1 MGTRVFKK
9 RNKNILFFFFS
20 YFFFFQMTR
29 PTAERRLSMPK
40 LTRRLTNV
48 VIHVDKENEGNIEP
62 VASASVPSHTS
73 KHIKLKEE
81 TLKEWKRH
89 MPPKENDPEAIK
101 RDIVHHAVETLCR
114 GPNNLDKLAVYQA
127 AALAVRDRLLEDWNL
142 TEEMMKAKNPKR
154 CYYLSMEFLIGRAL
168 DNALHCLKM
177 KEAYRQGVQD
187 LGFRLEDLL
196 EQERDAALGNGG
208 LGRLAACYMDA
219 TATLDYPT
227 WGYGL
232 RYQYGIFKQ
241 LINKEGYQTEMP
253 DYWLDPNINPWEF
266 PRNDVLYEVQF
277 YGYVATKMNDKGE
290 SRMSWEGGQKVQ
302 AMAYD
307 VPIPGFG
314 TQGCGN
320 IRLWSSK
327 SFNTF
332 DFASFN
338 EGDYDRS
345 VADQKNAENLTSVLY
360 PNDNHL
366 VGKELRLRQE
376 YFFVSAS
383 LQDIIHRF
391 KRTNA
396 AWKDFPDKVAV
407 QLNDTH
413 PTLAI
418 PELQRILID
427 VEGLDWDDAWD
438 IVTRVF
444 AFTNH
449 TVLPEA
455 LERWSV
461 PMMEHIL
468 PRHMQIVYDINLFFL
483 QNVEK
488 KHVGDRELLNRV
500 SIIEESNPQQVRMAY
515 LAVVGSHKVNGVA
528 ALHSDLVRSQLF
540 PDFVRY
546 YGPEKFMNITNGIT
560 PRRWLYQANPGLR
573 DLITQTLGSERWVTD
588 LNALKDLK
596 AWADQ
601 AEFQER
607 WMQVKAKNKQ
617 RLADWIKSHL
627 NISVNPEALF
637 DIQVKR
643 IHEYKRQFMNIL
655 SVVYRYKNIKLLSDE
670 ERKELVPRVVI
681 FGGKSAPGYY
691 TAKMVIKLINTVA
704 EVVNNDPSIHD
715 LLKVVYIPDYNVS
728 LAEIIVPASD
738 LSQHISTAGTEA
750 SGTSNMKFVLNGG
763 LILGTVDGANI
774 EIRDE
779 IGEENI
785 FLFGTLADQVA
796 DVRHRQKYH
805 GVLIDPNLQVVL
817 QAIQSGE
824 FGESASVFGP
834 LINTLTYGGDYYL
847 ISADF
852 EKYLDAHDQVET
864 VYKDR
869 QAWAKK
875 SILCTAGMGFF
886 SADRATR
893 EYAEKVWQ
901 LEQVPIKN
909 A

>member
-1 MGTRVFKK
+1 MSTTPTKE
-9 RNKNILFFFFS
+9 
-20 YFFFFQMTR
+20 R
-29 PTAERRLSMPK
+29 PERPRRLSMPK

-48 VIHVDKENEGNIEP
+48 TIHVEEGNTEP
-62 VASASVPSHTS
+62 VTPTSVPQRTS
-73 KHIKLKEE
+73 NHVQLDDGA
-81 TLKEWKRH
+81 LKEWKKH
-89 MPPKENDPEAIK
+89 ITPKKNDVETIK
-101 RDIVHHAVETLCR
+101 GDIVHHTLETLCR
-114 GPNNLDKLAVYQA
+114 SPHNLDKMAVYQA
-127 AALAVRDRLLEDWNL
+127 TAHAVRDRLLEDWNL
-142 TEEMMKAKNPKR
+142 TQEAVHDQNPKR

-168 DNALHCLKM
+168 DNALHCLEVKD
-177 KEAYRQGVQD
+177 AYKQSVKD
-187 LGFRLEDLL
+187 LGFNLEDLL
-196 EQERDAALGNGG
+196 EKERDAALGNGG

-219 TATLDYPT
+219 AATLDYPT

-241 LINKEGYQTEMP
+241 IINSEGYQTEVP
-253 DYWLDPNINPWEF
+253 DYWLNADGNPWEF
-266 PRNDVLYEVQF
+266 PRSDIKYEVQF
-277 YGYVATKMNDKGE
+277 YGYVATKVNEKGV
-290 SRMSWEGGQKVQ
+290 SRMSWEGGEKVQ

-307 VPIPGFG
+307 VPIPGFDTKG
-314 TQGCGN
+314 TGN

-327 SFNTF
+327 SLKTF

-338 EGDYDRS
+338 DGDYDRS

-360 PNDNHL
+360 PNDNHN
-366 VGKELRLRQE
+366 VGKELRLKQE

-391 KRTNA
+391 KRANA

-418 PELQRILID
+418 PELQRILVDI
-427 VEGLDWDDAWD
+427 EGLDWDDAWN

-455 LERWSV
+455 LECWSV
-461 PMMEHIL
+461 PMMEKIL

-483 QNVEK
+483 QKVEK
-488 KHVGDRELLNRV
+488 VFQGDRDLLNRV

-515 LAVVGSHKVNGVA
+515 LAVVGSHTVNGVA
-528 ALHSDLVRSQLF
+528 ALHSELIKTELF
-540 PDFVRY
+540 SEFIKY
-546 YGPEKFMNITNGIT
+546 YGPDKFINITNGIT
-560 PRRWLYQANPGLR
+560 PRRWLYQANPKLR
-573 DLITQTLGSERWVTD
+573 DLITETLGSKKWVTHLD
-588 LNALKDLK
+588 ELKGLTKYANDK
-596 AWADQ
+596 S
-601 AEFQER
+601 FQDK
-607 WMQVKAKNKQ
+607 WMKVKLQNKI
-617 RLADWIKSHL
+617 RLADYIKHNL
-627 NISVNPEALF
+627 NIDVDPNALF

-655 SVVYRYKNIKLLSDE
+655 SVIYRYKNIQLLSAE
-670 ERKELVPRVVI
+670 ERKDVTPRVVI

-691 TAKMVIKLINTVA
+691 IAKMVIKLITTVA
-704 EVVNNDPSIHD
+704 EVVNNDESID
-715 LLKVVYIPDYNVS
+715 NLLKVVYIPDYNVS

-738 LSQHISTAGTEA
+738 ISQHISTAGTEA

-779 IGEENI
+779 IGEDNI
-785 FLFGTLADQVA
+785 FMFGTLADKVA
-796 DVRHRQKYH
+796 DIRHRQKYH
-805 GVLIDPNLQVVL
+805 GVEIDPNLQVVL
-817 QAIQSGE
+817 HAIQSGE
-824 FGESASVFGP
+824 FGGRETASVFGP

-852 EKYLDAHDQVET
+852 EKYLDAHDAVDHT
-864 VYKDR
+864 FKDKT
-869 QAWAKK
+869 AWASK

-893 EYAEKVWQ
+893 EYADKVWN
-901 LEQVPIKN
+901 LKPAKF
-909 A
+909 

>member
-1 MGTRVFKK
+1 M
-9 RNKNILFFFFS
+9 S
-20 YFFFFQMTR
+20 TR

-48 VIHVDKENEGNIEP
+48 IIHVDEDQNGNVEP
-62 VASASVPSHTS
+62 VASESVPSHKS
-73 KHIKLKEE
+73 RHIKLEGDA
-81 TLKEWKRH
+81 LKEWKKY
-89 MPPKENDPEAIK
+89 MTSKENDPESIK
-101 RDIVHHAVETLCR
+101 KDIVHHAVETLCR
-114 GPNNLDKLAVYQA
+114 GPSNLDKLAIYQA
-127 AALAVRDRLLEDWNL
+127 TALAVRDRILEEWNL
-142 TEEMMKAKNPKR
+142 TEEIMREQNPKR

-168 DNALHCLKM
+168 DNALLCLKA
-177 KEAYRQGVQD
+177 KDAYKKSVQD
-187 LGFRLEDLL
+187 LGFSLEELL
-196 EQERDAALGNGG
+196 DQERDAALGNGG

-219 TATLDYPT
+219 AATLDYPT

-253 DYWLDPNINPWEF
+253 DYWLDPTVNPWEF
-266 PRNDVLYEVQF
+266 PRNDVSYEVQF
-277 YGYVATKMNDKGE
+277 YGYVATKVNDKGE
-290 SRMSWEGGQKVQ
+290 SRMSWEGGQRVK

-314 TQGCGN
+314 TKGCGN

-327 SFNTF
+327 SLNAF

-338 EGDYDRS
+338 EGDYDKS
-345 VADQKNAENLTSVLY
+345 VADQKSAENLTSVLY

-366 VGKELRLRQE
+366 VGKELRLKQE

-391 KRTNA
+391 KRTNS
-396 AWKDFPDKVAV
+396 AWKDFPGKVAV

-418 PELQRILID
+418 PELQRILVDI
-427 VEGLDWDDAWD
+427 EGLDWDAAWD

-468 PRHMQIVYDINLFFL
+468 PRHMQIIYDINLFFL
-483 QNVEK
+483 QKVEK
-488 KHVGDRELLNRV
+488 MHYGDRELLNRV

-515 LAVVGSHKVNGVA
+515 LAVAGSHKVNGVA
-528 ALHSDLVRSQLF
+528 ALHSDLIKSQLF
-540 PDFVRY
+540 PDFIRY
-546 YGPEKFMNITNGIT
+546 YGPEKFINITNGIT

-573 DLITQTLGSERWVTD
+573 DLITETLGSEKWVTHLD
-588 LNALKDLK
+588 ELKGLK
-596 AWADQ
+596 KFANDE
-601 AEFQER
+601 EFQKK
-607 WMQVKAKNKQ
+607 WMQVKHDNKV
-617 RLADWIKSHL
+617 RLAQWIKSNL
-627 NISVNPEALF
+627 GISVNPNALF

-655 SVVYRYKNIKLLSDE
+655 GVIYRYKNIKLLTDE
-670 ERKELVPRVVI
+670 EKEQLTPRVII

-691 TAKMVIKLINTVA
+691 IAKMVIKLINTVA
-704 EVVNNDPSIHD
+704 EVVNNDSTIND

-728 LAEIIVPASD
+728 LAEIITPASD
-738 LSQHISTAGTEA
+738 ISQHISTAGTEA

-779 IGEENI
+779 IGEDNI
-785 FLFGTLADQVA
+785 FMFGTLADKVA
-796 DVRHRQKYH
+796 DIRHHQKYH
-805 GVLIDPNLQVVL
+805 GVLIDPNLQIVL
-817 QAIQSGE
+817 QSIQSGE
-824 FGESASVFGP
+824 FGGPETASVFGP

-852 EKYLDAHDQVET
+852 EMYLDAQDHVDA
-864 VYKDR
+864 VYKDKKS
-869 QAWAKK
+869 WAKK

-886 SADRATR
+886 SADRAVK
-893 EYAEKVWQ
+893 EYADKIWNLKPVS
-901 LEQVPIKN
+901 I
-909 A
+909 

>member
-1 MGTRVFKK
+1 MSTTPT
-9 RNKNILFFFFS
+9 S
-20 YFFFFQMTR
+20 ER
-29 PTAERRLSMPK
+29 PRRLSMPK

-48 VIHVDKENEGNIEP
+48 TIHVDDDKDNLEP
-62 VASASVPSHTS
+62 VTTSSVPSSKS
-73 KHIKLKEE
+73 KHIALDPEH
-81 TLKEWKRH
+81 LKEWKH
-89 MPPKENDPEAIK
+89 EMTPKKNDKASIK
-101 RDIVHHAVETLCR
+101 KDIVQHSVETLCR
-114 GPNNLDKLAVYQA
+114 NPYNLDKLAVYQA
-127 AALAVRDRLLEDWNL
+127 TAYSVRDRLLEDWNM
-142 TEEMMKAKNPKR
+142 TQEAVHKENPKR

-168 DNALHCLKM
+168 DNALHCLEVKDVY
-177 KEAYRQGVQD
+177 KDSVKD
-187 LGFRLEDLL
+187 LGFNLEDLL
-196 EQERDAALGNGG
+196 QQERDAALGNGG

-219 TATLDYPT
+219 AATLDYPT

-241 LINKEGYQTEMP
+241 LINSDGYQIEMP
-253 DYWLDPNINPWEF
+253 DYWLDSNGNPWEF
-266 PRNDVLYEVQF
+266 PRNDVRYEVQF
-277 YGYVATKMNDKGE
+277 YGYVATKVNEKGE
-290 SRMSWEGGQKVQ
+290 SRMSWEGGDRVQ

-307 VPIPGFG
+307 VPIPGFD
-314 TQGCGN
+314 TKGCGN
-320 IRLWSSK
+320 IRLWASK
-327 SFNTF
+327 SLKTF

-338 EGDYDRS
+338 DGDYDRS

-366 VGKELRLRQE
+366 VGKELRLKQE

-391 KRTNA
+391 KRSNC

-418 PELQRILID
+418 PELQRILVDI
-427 VEGLDWDDAWD
+427 EGLDWDAAWD

-455 LERWSV
+455 LECWSV

-483 QNVEK
+483 QKVEK
-488 KHVGDRELLNRV
+488 MNSDRGLLNRV

-515 LAVVGSHKVNGVA
+515 LAVVGSHTVNGVA
-528 ALHSDLVRSQLF
+528 ALHSDLVKTELF
-540 PDFVRY
+540 KDFVSY
-546 YGPEKFMNITNGIT
+546 YGPEKFINITNGIT
-560 PRRWLYQANPGLR
+560 PRRWLYQANPDLR
-573 DLITQTLGSERWVTD
+573 DLITETLGGNHWVTHLD
-588 LNALKDLK
+588 DLK
-596 AWADQ
+596 GLTKYADNADFQ
-601 AEFQER
+601 AK
-607 WMQVKAKNKQ
+607 WMNIKLKNKV
-617 RLADWIKSHL
+617 RLASWIKANLDITVDPRS
-627 NISVNPEALF
+627 LF

-655 SVVYRYKNIKLLSDE
+655 GVIYRYKNLQLLSAE
-670 ERKELVPRVVI
+670 ERKDVTPRVVI

-691 TAKMVIKLINTVA
+691 VAKMVIKLINTVA
-704 EVVNNDPSIHD
+704 QVVNNDDSID
-715 LLKVVYIPDYNVS
+715 GLLKVVYIPDYNVS

-738 LSQHISTAGTEA
+738 ISQHISTAGTEA
-750 SGTSNMKFVLNGG
+750 AGTSNMKFVLNGG

-785 FLFGTLADQVA
+785 FMFGTLADKVA
-796 DVRHRQKYH
+796 DIRHKQKYH
-805 GVLIDPNLQVVL
+805 GVEIDPNLQVVL
-817 QAIQSGE
+817 QSIQSGE
-824 FGESASVFGP
+824 FGGPETASVFGP

-852 EKYLDAHDQVET
+852 EKYLDAQDKVDET
-864 VYKDR
+864 YKDTA
-869 QAWAKK
+869 AWAKK

-886 SADRATR
+886 SSDRATR
-893 EYAEKVWQ
+893 EYADKIWN
-901 LEQVPIKN
+901 IKPVN
-909 A
+909 IKEAAV

>member
-1 MGTRVFKK
+1 MSTTPT
-9 RNKNILFFFFS
+9 S
-20 YFFFFQMTR
+20 ER
-29 PTAERRLSMPK
+29 PRRLSMPK

-48 VIHVDKENEGNIEP
+48 TIHVDDDKDNLEP
-62 VASASVPSHTS
+62 VNTSSVPSRKS
-73 KHIKLKEE
+73 KHIALDTE
-81 TLKEWKRH
+81 TLNEWKRLIT
-89 MPPKENDPEAIK
+89 PKSNDVEAIK
-101 RDIVHHAVETLCR
+101 KDIVYHTVETLCR
-114 GPNNLDKLAVYQA
+114 TPYNLDKLAMYQA
-127 AALAVRDRLLEDWNL
+127 TARSVRERLLKDWN
-142 TEEMMKAKNPKR
+142 TTQETIYRENPKR

-168 DNALHCLKM
+168 DNALHCLEVKD
-177 KEAYRQGVQD
+177 AYKSGVKD
-187 LGFRLEDLL
+187 LGFSLEDLL

-219 TATLDYPT
+219 AATLDYPT

-241 LINKEGYQTEMP
+241 LINSEGYQTEMP
-253 DYWLDPNINPWEF
+253 DYWLNADGNPWEF
-266 PRNDVLYEVQF
+266 PRSDIRYEVQF
-277 YGYVATKMNDKGE
+277 YGYVATKVNEKGE
-290 SRMSWEGGQKVQ
+290 SRMSWEGGDKVQ

-307 VPIPGFG
+307 VPIPGFN
-314 TQGCGN
+314 TKGCGN

-327 SFNTF
+327 SLKTF

-338 EGDYDRS
+338 DGDYDRS

-366 VGKELRLRQE
+366 VGKELRLKQE

-383 LQDIIHRF
+383 LQDIINRF
-391 KRTNA
+391 KRSNC

-418 PELQRILID
+418 PELQRILVDI
-427 VEGLDWDDAWD
+427 EGLDWDAAWD

-455 LERWSV
+455 LECWSV
-461 PMMEHIL
+461 PMMENIL

-483 QNVEK
+483 QKVEK
-488 KHVGDRELLNRV
+488 VNSDRGLLNRV

-515 LAVVGSHKVNGVA
+515 LAVVGSHTVNGVA
-528 ALHSDLVRSQLF
+528 ALHSELIKTQLF
-540 PDFVRY
+540 SDFIRY
-546 YGPEKFMNITNGIT
+546 YGPDKFINITNGIT
-560 PRRWLYQANPGLR
+560 PRRWLYQANPALR
-573 DLITQTLGSERWVTD
+573 DLITETLGSQKWVTHLD
-588 LNALKDLK
+588 ELKGLK
-596 AWADQ
+596 KYAEDTKFQ
-601 AEFQER
+601 AK
-607 WMQVKAKNKQ
+607 WMDVKLKNKQ
-617 RLADWIKSHL
+617 RLADWIKTHL
-627 NISVNPEALF
+627 DITVDPRALF

-655 SVVYRYKNIKLLSDE
+655 GVIYRYKNIQLLSAE
-670 ERKELVPRVVI
+670 ERKELTPRVVI

-691 TAKMVIKLINTVA
+691 IAKMVIKLITTVSQ
-704 EVVNNDPSIHD
+704 VVNNDESIND

-728 LAEIIVPASD
+728 LAEIITPASD
-738 LSQHISTAGTEA
+738 ISQHISTAGTEA

-785 FLFGTLADQVA
+785 FMFGTLADKVA
-796 DVRHRQKYH
+796 DIRHQQKYH
-805 GVLIDPNLQVVL
+805 GVSIDPNLQVVL

-824 FGESASVFGP
+824 FGGQETASVFGP

-852 EKYLDAHDQVET
+852 EMYLDAHDRVDE
-864 VYKDR
+864 VYKDKTT
-869 QAWAKK
+869 WAKK

-886 SADRATR
+886 SSDRATR
-893 EYAEKVWQ
+893 EYADKIWNLKPVA
-901 LEQVPIKN
+901 L
-909 A
+909 

>member
-1 MGTRVFKK
+1 
-9 RNKNILFFFFS
+9 
-20 YFFFFQMTR
+20 MTR

-48 VIHVDKENEGNIEP
+48 VIHVDEDQTGKIES
-62 VASASVPSHTS
+62 VTSASVPAHQS
-73 KHIKLKEE
+73 KHIKLGEE
-81 TLKEWKRH
+81 ALEEWKKLIT
-89 MPPKENDPEAIK
+89 PKQSDPESVK
-101 RDIVHHAVETLCR
+101 KNIVHHAVETLCR
-114 GPNNLDKLAVYQA
+114 GPKNLDKWAVYQA
-127 AALAVRDRLLEDWNL
+127 AALAVRDRLLEDWNR
-142 TEEMMKAKNPKR
+142 TEEIMREKNPKR

-177 KEAYRQGVQD
+177 KDAYKQSIKD
-187 LGFRLEDLL
+187 LGFSLEDLI

-253 DYWLDPNINPWEF
+253 DYWLDPAINPWEF
-266 PRNDVLYEVQF
+266 PRNDVIYDVQF

-290 SRMSWEGGQKVQ
+290 SRMSWEAGQKVQ

-314 TQGCGN
+314 TKGCGN

-327 SFNTF
+327 SLKTF

-338 EGDYDRS
+338 EGNYEKS
-345 VADQKNAENLTSVLY
+345 TAEQKNAENLTSVLY

-366 VGKELRLRQE
+366 VGKELRLKQE

-391 KRTNA
+391 KRTNS

-418 PELQRILID
+418 PELQRILLD
-427 VEGLDWDDAWD
+427 VEGLEWDDAWD

-483 QNVEK
+483 QKVEK
-488 KHVGDRELLNRV
+488 EHMGDRELLNQV

-528 ALHSDLVRSQLF
+528 ALHSDLVKSQLF
-540 PDFVRY
+540 PDFVRF
-546 YGPEKFMNITNGIT
+546 YGSDKFINITNGIT

-573 DLITQTLGSERWVTD
+573 DLITRKLGSEDWVTHLD
-588 LNALKDLK
+588 KLKELSK
-596 AWADQ
+596 Y
-601 AEFQER
+601 AEDVDFQKE
-607 WMQVKAKNKQ
+607 WMQVKTKNKA
-617 RLADWIKSHL
+617 RLAEWIQTNL
-627 NISVNPEALF
+627 NITVNPEALF

-655 SVVYRYKNIKLLSDE
+655 SVVYRYKNIKLLSEE
-670 ERKELVPRVVI
+670 ERKDLVPRVVI

-691 TAKMVIKLINTVA
+691 IAKMVIKLINTVA
-704 EVVNNDPSIHD
+704 EVVNNDESIYD

-779 IGEENI
+779 IGQENI
-785 FLFGTLADQVA
+785 FMFGTLADQVA
-796 DVRHRQKYH
+796 DIRHRQKYH

-824 FGESASVFGP
+824 FGGPQTASVFGP

-852 EKYLDAHDQVET
+852 EKYLDAHDHVET

-869 QAWAKK
+869 QTWAKK

-886 SADRATR
+886 SADRATK
-893 EYAEKVWQ
+893 EYADKIWNLKSVD
-901 LEQVPIKN
+901 L
-909 A
+909 